1 MFSIKA
7 VCLQVSVCSVAASI
21 PAAMPGFGAGSSPS
35 LVATCICLF
44 SHSPSRAN
52 CWHWVHRSTC
62 SYFREINL
70 FFPSP
75 HPCEVPWSV
84 PKWEANIYFFFKCK
98 FHCILLIANRV
109 VEFCSCLIKERAKR
123 DVGHVLSRHSFVGV
137 IIIRLCSPQVPFVSE
152 CRARP
157 FVCWER
163 SAFAF
168 HFHLVGRWE
177 QKCQRVPLGGSKE
190 GNWFLAGISFFLL

>member
-1 MFSIKA
+1 M
-7 VCLQVSVCSVAASI
+7 
-21 PAAMPGFGAGSSPS
+21 
-35 LVATCICLF
+35 
-44 SHSPSRAN
+44 
-52 CWHWVHRSTC
+52 
-62 SYFREINL
+62 
-70 FFPSP
+70 
-75 HPCEVPWSV
+75 
-84 PKWEANIYFFFKCK
+84 
-98 FHCILLIANRV
+98 
-109 VEFCSCLIKERAKR
+109 EFCSYLIKERAKR
-123 DVGHVLSRHSFVGV
+123 EAGHVLSRHSFVGV

-190 GNWFLAGISFFLL
+190 GNWFLAGISFFPPVNHKAVASRVLAILLLFISSLNVAAGSTQLLMRHWLLNGRATEQPSLCTTGGGLLGHKVKPQMGENLVCRISQNPETVLLFQG

>member
-1 MFSIKA
+1 M
-7 VCLQVSVCSVAASI
+7 
-21 PAAMPGFGAGSSPS
+21 
-35 LVATCICLF
+35 
-44 SHSPSRAN
+44 
-52 CWHWVHRSTC
+52 
-62 SYFREINL
+62 
-70 FFPSP
+70 
-75 HPCEVPWSV
+75 
-84 PKWEANIYFFFKCK
+84 
-98 FHCILLIANRV
+98 
-109 VEFCSCLIKERAKR
+109 
-123 DVGHVLSRHSFVGV
+123 GV

-190 GNWFLAGISFFLL
+190 GNWFLAGISFFPPVNHKAVASRVLAILLLFISSLNVAAGSTQLLTETLASEWLCHGAALALYNRRRSAWAQSEATDGGKLGLSHFSKPRDSVALSGVVMLISGLINLSLSMRTAWNFDQASPSRMESLGFLLAASFPGSLGQLSW